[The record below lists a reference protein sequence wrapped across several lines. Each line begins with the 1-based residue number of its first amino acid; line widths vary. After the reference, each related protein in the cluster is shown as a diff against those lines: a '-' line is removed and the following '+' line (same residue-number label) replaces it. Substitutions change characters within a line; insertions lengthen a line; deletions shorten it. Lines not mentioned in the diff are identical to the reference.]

1 MVLESIQLDGIY
13 KLLQR
18 PSPNKLIH
26 SLFNQAYLFAVFDN
40 TLYDSIVCIAIA
52 PQQFNTGFWDSRV
65 PPRFCYWVG
74 FLLDSVRFLRDS
86 RICFILIDSLILFFI
101 ICGRHL
107 TDILEDIWMTFRRNF
122 WGKHEGTRTLLSF
135 IFPSYFEIFFNLL
148 RSVESPKTSQD
159 I

>member
-65 PPRFCYWVG
+65 PPRFWDWVG

-86 RICFILIDSLILFFI
+86 RICFILIDSLIWFVI
-101 ICGRHL
+101 ICFVSCKCTVDMIHCPIPDVA
-107 TDILEDIWMTFRRNF
+107 TIPFPWIL
-122 WGKHEGTRTLLSF
+122 
-135 IFPSYFEIFFNLL
+135 
-148 RSVESPKTSQD
+148 
-159 I
+159 